1 LTEEEFARLLSIA
14 RTRPLDDART
24 IRRGES
30 KGERFAELRPEVV
43 QALDELGRER
53 VLIYR
58 TLILTGLRLNELRT
72 LAVGNLDLT
81 PGNESVRL
89 EVRNEKNGAGSI
101 LPIRSDLAEELRQ
114 WIDDRK
120 LTFANCLFTVP
131 AGLRRILDRDLK
143 AAGIPKRDD
152 RGRSIDV
159 HALRHTFA
167 TWLSSA
173 GVAPRTAQAAMRH
186 SDIKLTMGV
195 CTDPAQLAVRDALE
209 KLPSMATTK
218 NRDLNRD
225 LENDSTRQNVTI
237 AVKEEQLSKFENEG
251 RKAHETLGNVDEK
264 TPVTTPVITGVMSG
278 WRDLNPRPLAPQESR
293 VNPCFVLKS
302 LQFLAFAAC

>member
-1 LTEEEFARLLSIA
+1 MTEEEFARLLSIA

-209 KLPSMATTK
+209 KLPGFSREVVPQE
-218 NRDLNRD
+218 NPHRFPHL
-225 LENDSTRQNVTI
+225 LNDSTRQNVAI
-237 AVKEEQLSKFENEG
+237 AVKEEQLLNRESEG

-278 WRDLNPRPLAPQESR
+278 WRDLNPRPLAPQAGKQIMR
-293 VNPCFVLKS
+293 TT
-302 LQFLAFAAC
+302 QI